1 MLEVSILNQLSIPHV
16 DNAIR
21 NGSRF
26 GIMRDHQN
34 CLSQR
39 AIQRSHHVQ
48 DSLGILAVQI
58 PRRLISQQNLG
69 FADDGAC
76 NCHPLLFAPGKG
88 VGAMVQPV
96 GDAEHFHD
104 HLKTMRIEAV
114 AMNMLSQLN
123 ILLGCERG
131 EQVEALKDKANFMPP
146 EASPLAI
153 RHIAEV
159 ISFNPN
165 LATVGEARPPRR
177 CNNVDLPQPEGP
189 TIATNSPSWI
199 ASVTPRSACVST
211 LPVR

>member
-26 GIMRDHQN
+26 GIMRDPQN

-146 EASPLAI
+146 EA
-153 RHIAEV
+153 
-159 ISFNPN
+159 
-165 LATVGEARPPRR
+165 RPPRR